1 MPTQSTPRH
10 LLLHP
15 PHAYRISSCWYV
27 RSIPANQD
35 SCITDHRTSG
45 EQKIGIGKKRGW
57 RPFSLTALPTVHG
70 TRCRGGIGRSFS
82 VMGSR
87 VHSPPPPQPAGFSHR
102 DGGRRRR
109 RKRNGWEG
117 VCGGGK
123 EEERERRCP
132 PPPPPPSLPPS
143 DARNVFWKRGRRR
156 RQSLFFAHEPI
167 WKRAP
172 GEFDRALAMME
183 KSPPPLWYVC
193 AVL

>member
-132 PPPPPPSLPPS
+132 PPPPPSLPPS